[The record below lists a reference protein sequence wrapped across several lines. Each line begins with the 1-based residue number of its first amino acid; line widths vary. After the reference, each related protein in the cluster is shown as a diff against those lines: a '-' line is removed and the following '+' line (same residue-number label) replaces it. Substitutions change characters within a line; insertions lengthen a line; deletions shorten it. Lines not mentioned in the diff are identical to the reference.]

1 MSGSFARGLTRKEA
15 LAAGLAAGGATAGGL
30 LLGGPSPAGSQGT
43 SSDAD
48 AALNAILRIE
58 RVQAGFYADAVAG
71 GALTGE
77 MATFARTLADQER
90 EHVAALTDVLGG
102 AAERAPRMQFGRTT
116 RDPDEFSRA
125 ARELEDLAAQSY
137 GVEALALS
145 GRALREVLRIISV
158 ESRHA
163 AWIRDLRGE
172 DPAPDAVEPGAS
184 GEEARAT
191 LDRMGFLR

>member
-1 MSGSFARGLTRKEA
+1 MSGSFARGMTRKEA

-30 LLGGPSPAGSQGT
+30 LLSGASPAGSQGA

-58 RVQAGFYADAVAG
+58 RIQAAFYADAVAG

-77 MATFARTLADQER
+77 LSAFARTLADQER
-90 EHVAALTDVLGG
+90 QHVAAVTRVMGR
-102 AAERAPRMQFGRTT
+102 AAEPPPRLRFGRAT
-116 RDPDEFSRA
+116 RDPDAFSLA
-125 ARELEDLAAQSY
+125 ARQLEDLAARSY
-137 GVEALALS
+137 AVEALALS
-145 GRALREVLRIISV
+145 GQPMREVLPIVTV

-184 GEEARAT
+184 GEQVRAA
-191 LDRMGFLR
+191 LDRTGFLR